1 MKRILPYL
9 LALVLGAI
17 LTNAYYAH
25 RLSMANVATVSEL
38 ESKYNSLHQRLSR
51 IEEKTRQVTPF
62 QVWGFVSTTDQPVA
76 DEWPFEH
83 YRTNAIG
90 GYLIDS
96 GFKGG
101 PAIRPEIRLPV
112 GTTNI
117 HEFDVRLVDRM
128 QGDVVIG
135 GWMRTARPDDDLSG
149 FERFYVYRP
158 AGTNVLRLVMQL
170 KPGRSVKMRFDL
182 TVMREHNLKN

>member
-1 MKRILPYL
+1 MKRTLPYL
-9 LALVLGAI
+9 VALVLGAM

-25 RLSMANVATVSEL
+25 RMSSQKVSTVSEL

-51 IEEKTRQVTPF
+51 IEERTRQVTPF

-76 DEWPFEH
+76 DQWPFDY
-83 YRTNAIG
+83 YRTNPVE
-90 GYLIDS
+90 GYLIDA

-101 PAIRPEIRLPV
+101 PAIAPEIRLPV

-117 HEFDVRLVDRM
+117 HEFDVRLVGRM
-128 QGDVVIG
+128 QGDDVIG
-135 GWMRTARPDDDLSG
+135 GWMRTARPDDDLSS

-158 AGTNVLRLVMQL
+158 AETNVLRLVMQL